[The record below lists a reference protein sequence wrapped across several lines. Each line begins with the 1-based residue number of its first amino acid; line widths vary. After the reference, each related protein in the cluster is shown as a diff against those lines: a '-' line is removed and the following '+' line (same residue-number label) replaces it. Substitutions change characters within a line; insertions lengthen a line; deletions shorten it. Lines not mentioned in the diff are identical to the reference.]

1 MSNKDTGYVINDLKK
16 IRGQRSFDLQLYQGM
31 AKLSSVVEDETG
43 FVIHGIPLQLL
54 NVQKGYITQS
64 FLNFIYNK
72 LYINPSTIDVGYV
85 SNQRTIEISIFNGYF
100 SSKILT
106 SITYSDKQGVTVSN
120 VTLPLL
126 FSRLSLKILSI
137 DIDSYGTDSINCTI
151 SFHFLNAETVTLV
164 VSGNRS
170 LPLSLSPNWSHGIT
184 ETLEWKTNVHQS
196 QTGAEQRVAM
206 RLTPR
211 RTFEFQTL
219 IHKHERRQIE
229 NILFQNY
236 LSSFSL
242 PIYSDIGLLDRE
254 IKPGDKTIY
263 LSTIGRDY
271 HIGGNLTVID
281 GSKTIV
287 GNIESIKNSSITLS
301 EPIYTAVLKGAKVF
315 PIKSA
320 KLTEPPKIIRR
331 TDELATAELRF
342 LVVEKN
348 DINVNVELP
357 IYNNFYVLEQEPDW
371 SDDVH
376 VSCESMRHEIDNQT
390 GIVYYSDSA
399 NRVFITQSHEFLIN
413 GRNKQ
418 RELRALFY
426 ALRGRQKPIF
436 VPSFSN
442 DCKLVDDATSEILDI
457 EQNNMTETDL
467 GGQFLRILLSGNR
480 ILYREI
486 VNVKS
491 NNKGGLRLLL
501 NKKVAFMCQEVIKI
515 SIMRLCRL
523 NDDKVVWEHLTDAD
537 GTARVNVTF
546 REVRYEL
553 E

>member
-1 MSNKDTGYVINDLKK
+1 MSNQHTGYVINNLKL
-16 IRGQRSFDLQLYQGM
+16 RGQRSFDLQLYQGM
-31 AKLSSVVEDETG
+31 ARLSSVVDEKTG
-43 FVIHGIPLQLL
+43 LATRGIPLQLF
-54 NVQKGYITQS
+54 NVRKGYITQS
-64 FLNFIYNK
+64 FLNIIYNK

-85 SNQRTIEISIFNGYF
+85 SNQRTIEVSIFNGYF

-106 SITYSDKQGVTVSN
+106 DITYSEQGVTVSN
-120 VTLPLL
+120 VTLPVL

-137 DIDSYGTDSINCTI
+137 DIDSHGTDSINCTI

-164 VSGNRS
+164 VNGNRS
-170 LPLSLSPNWSHGIT
+170 LPLSLSPNWSQGIT
-184 ETLEWKTNVHQS
+184 ETLEWKTNIHQS
-196 QTGAEQRVAM
+196 QTGAEQRVSM

-211 RTFEFQTL
+211 RTFEFQIL
-219 IHKHERRQIE
+219 IHQHERRQIE

-242 PIYSDIGLLDRE
+242 PIYSDIALLDRE
-254 IKPGDKTIY
+254 INPGDKTIY
-263 LSTIGRDY
+263 LSTMGRDY
-271 HIGGNLTVID
+271 HVGGNLIVMNN
-281 GSKTIV
+281 SNTIV
-287 GNIESIKNSSITLS
+287 ANIESITHLSITLS
-301 EPIYTAVLKGAKVF
+301 EPIYTAVSKGAKVF

-376 VSCESMRHEIDNQT
+376 VSYESMRREIDNQT

-399 NRVFITQSHEFLIN
+399 SRVFITQSHEFLIN

-418 RELRALFY
+418 LELRALFY

-491 NNKGGLRLLL
+491 NNNGLRLLL
-501 NKKVAFMCQEVIKI
+501 NKKVAFMRQEVIKI